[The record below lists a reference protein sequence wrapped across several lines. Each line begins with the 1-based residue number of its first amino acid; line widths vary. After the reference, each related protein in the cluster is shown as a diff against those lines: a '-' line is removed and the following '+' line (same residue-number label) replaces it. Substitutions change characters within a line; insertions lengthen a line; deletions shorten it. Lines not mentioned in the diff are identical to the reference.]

1 MTTYRKQANQLTKEC
16 IWVATGAVVW
26 CWLLHQLAI
35 LLAKHYY
42 G

>member
-1 MTTYRKQANQLTKEC
+1 MTLSKE
-16 IWVATGAVVW
+16 ILWVVIGTIVW